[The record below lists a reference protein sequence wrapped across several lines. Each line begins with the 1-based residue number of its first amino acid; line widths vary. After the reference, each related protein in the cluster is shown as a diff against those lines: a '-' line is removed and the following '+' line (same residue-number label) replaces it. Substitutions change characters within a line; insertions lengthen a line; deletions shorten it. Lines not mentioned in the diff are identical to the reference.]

1 MRTYTITN
9 LNTDDQVTADDH
21 DHVKEL
27 ITDWFNE
34 PTDEELDVLDEMDHP
49 PADFDADDWRL
60 EYFGLEITPTAA
72 ELPAA

>member
-21 DHVKEL
+21 DH
-27 ITDWFNE
+27 
-34 PTDEELDVLDEMDHP
+34 DEMDHP

-60 EYFGLEITPTAA
+60 EYFGLEITTTAA